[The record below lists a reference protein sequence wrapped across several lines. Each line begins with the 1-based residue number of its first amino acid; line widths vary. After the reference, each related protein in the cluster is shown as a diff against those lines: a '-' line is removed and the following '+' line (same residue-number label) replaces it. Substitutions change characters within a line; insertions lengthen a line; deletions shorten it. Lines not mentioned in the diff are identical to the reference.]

1 LKKRLVHVGAVLAL
15 NLTLAVGAN
24 ATTLASVFGVL
35 SNPNDVNT
43 TTFVY
48 NPLAGSQ
55 LSIQT
60 YGYGGTSNAP
70 GGTTLAGLTLGGGGF
85 DPEIF
90 LFSGSGPAA
99 TLIASN
105 DNGTCP
111 AGTAVG
117 LLCRDSTLLLNGLA
131 GGTYTLALTAF
142 NNSAIGPTLGVGFTN
157 LGSFGERTAVFAVDV
172 QSIPEPMSSMLLG
185 SGLLAMGYLLRRK
198 RS

>member
-1 LKKRLVHVGAVLAL
+1 VKRRLVYAGAVLAL

-24 ATTLASVFGVL
+24 ASTLASVFGVL

-48 NPLAGSQ
+48 DPLAGSQ
-55 LSIQT
+55 LTVQT

-70 GGTTLAGLTLGGGGF
+70 GGKTLAGLTLGGGGF
-85 DPEIF
+85 DPKIF
-90 LFSGSGPAA
+90 LFSGTGPTA

-105 DNGTCP
+105 DDGTCP
-111 AGTAVG
+111 PGTPSG
-117 LLCRDSTLLLNGLA
+117 LNCFDSSLVLNGLA

-142 NNSAIGPTLGVGFTN
+142 SNTAIGPTLGAGFTGQ
-157 LGSFGERTAVFAVDV
+157 GSFFERTAVFAVDV
-172 QSIPEPMSSMLLG
+172 QSIPEPMSFMLLG
-185 SGLLAMGYLLRRK
+185 SGLVAMGYFRRRK